1 MLHPTTVSRSTK
13 KLKIFVVLSGFLL
26 LMGFSC
32 FSTSAE
38 NRLENV
44 TGFKTD
50 EKSTKR
56 KENHLALAY
65 NLTMDSSAIVVTAC
79 VGSHEKLKSLSDAN
93 KRLYT
98 SAHNFD
104 FITASAELYPA
115 MTFIQPYSWFKIALM
130 LDVLKTARLAQT
142 QHEWILWVDCDSLLS
157 NLNENLVNL
166 ANKLI
171 GENGKRQDEVDLIAA
186 IDEGETEKINTGVLF
201 VRNSQ
206 WSVDFLS
213 TVIRKAED
221 KQLREQRHWEQGA
234 INAMITGRNNEWNS
248 KLLKVKRYQINSFQP
263 EKDRIRNHK
272 DNRFRKGETFVFHRV
287 DCHGLQCD
295 SVFEK
300 LFCHLHSKDAVFEK
314 RCHNVTIA
322 DLFEAS

>member
-1 MLHPTTVSRSTK
+1 
-13 KLKIFVVLSGFLL
+13 
-26 LMGFSC
+26 
-32 FSTSAE
+32 
-38 NRLENV
+38 
-44 TGFKTD
+44 
-50 EKSTKR
+50 
-56 KENHLALAY
+56 
-65 NLTMDSSAIVVTAC
+65 
-79 VGSHEKLKSLSDAN
+79 
-93 KRLYT
+93 
-98 SAHNFD
+98 
-104 FITASAELYPA
+104 
-115 MTFIQPYSWFKIALM
+115 
-130 LDVLKTARLAQT
+130 
-142 QHEWILWVDCDSLLS
+142 
-157 NLNENLVNL
+157 
-166 ANKLI
+166 
-171 GENGKRQDEVDLIAA
+171 LIAA